1 MVSSLQARTIGRSRL
16 FSRPGSGLSRRAR
29 RPALSELFD
38 LVGALF
44 YVYHGPED
52 GAHFETVTYHEFSRR
67 WFRFVDDEAPTP
79 LASFDDYVAE
89 EGMSQTEAAEM
100 FDEMMQ
106 GFREFLPIFRGDTI
120 LYFMQKSHYFLHLAS
135 GKTPD

>member
-1 MVSSLQARTIGRSRL
+1 MTERDWSVRFKHELVDDPVSFPVRGLD
-16 FSRPGSGLSRRAR
+16 LSRRAR

-89 EGMSQTEAAEM
+89 EGRAV
-100 FDEMMQ
+100 
-106 GFREFLPIFRGDTI
+106 P
-120 LYFMQKSHYFLHLAS
+120 HLLVYRRR
-135 GKTPD
+135 P